1 MAPAATRRTVKGKT
15 SVPTLTTSRPSGKTS
30 RQNSWY
36 VTPLRIV
43 AIVITLGVGVVFSYW
58 AAKITLSPINDHG
71 QAVGNTDAGHS
82 LRFYLDQP
90 SIKEAVLQLGGNL
103 VLFAPLGVLLPV
115 LVSRLRGPLRLA
127 LVCGLISFSVEV
139 AQGFMVQ
146 GRAFDIDDVI
156 LNTVGVVLAY
166 LIAGRKLAN
175 LIRGPK

>member
-1 MAPAATRRTVKGKT
+1 MPT
-15 SVPTLTTSRPSGKTS
+15 STTSRPSAKKKTE
-30 RQNSWY
+30 QTSWY
-36 VTPLRIV
+36 VTPLRVV
-43 AIVITLGVGVVFSYW
+43 AIVITLGIAVVFSYW
-58 AAKITLSPINDHG
+58 AAIVTLSPINDHG

-90 SIKEAVLQLGGNL
+90 SIKEAVRQLGGNL
-103 VLFAPLGVLLPV
+103 VLFAPLGILLPV

-127 LVCGLISFSVEV
+127 LVSGLISFAVEI

-166 LIAGRKLAN
+166 LLIGRKLAN

>member
-1 MAPAATRRTVKGKT
+1 MPT
-15 SVPTLTTSRPSGKTS
+15 STTSRPSAKANRKT
-30 RQNSWY
+30 SWY
-36 VTPLRIV
+36 VTPLRVV
-43 AIVITLGVGVVFSYW
+43 AIVVTLGVAVVFSYW
-58 AAKITLSPINDHG
+58 AAIVTLSPINDHG

-90 SIKEAVLQLGGNL
+90 SMKEAIRQLGGNL
-103 VLFAPLGVLLPV
+103 VLFAPLGILLPV

-127 LVCGLISFSVEV
+127 LVSGLISFAVEI

-166 LIAGRKLAN
+166 LLVGRKLAN